1 MPIKTIL
8 AYLPSEKSVDPVL
21 DAALKIGGEQ
31 AGHIIGLHVIATY
44 PIYSEYAVAWPEDV
58 IEQMNRPAKEAAEA
72 IHQAFDER
80 MKSNIISHEWR
91 CLMGDISEVT
101 SLIVDEAHAADLVVC
116 LTHTDA
122 ATLNAPG
129 LPDRLIMES
138 GRPVLLLPKTASSSD
153 IGKRVIIAWNNT
165 REAARAVFDALDLI
179 KQAALVRLVTFIDSE
194 RQRPAALVAGSN
206 LMSSLERHGIHATLD
221 IYATGENTAGDH
233 LLSRVVDEGCD
244 LLIMGCYG
252 HSRLREMIFGG
263 VSQKILAE
271 TWVPTLM
278 SH

>member
-1 MPIKTIL
+1 MQRTK
-8 AYLPSEKSVDPVL
+8 A
-21 DAALKIGGEQ
+21 
-31 AGHIIGLHVIATY
+31 
-44 PIYSEYAVAWPEDV
+44 AVAY
-58 IEQMNRPAKEAAEA
+58 
-72 IHQAFDER
+72 AFDEP
-80 MKSNIISHEWR
+80 
-91 CLMGDISEVT
+91 LM
-101 SLIVDEAHAADLVVC
+101 LRAALVGPAGCRRRV
-116 LTHTDA
+116 A
-122 ATLNAPG
+122 
-129 LPDRLIMES
+129 RQ
-138 GRPVLLLPKTASSSD
+138 GRT
-153 IGKRVIIAWNNT
+153 VIDCS
-165 REAARAVFDALDLI
+165 AARAAQSLSGRRVRLI
-179 KQAALVRLVTFIDSE
+179 KRAALVRLVTFIDSE